1 MAKEKDGY
9 RYVGLNGETIDPN
22 KEYKFDNSYVE
33 QLCNSHRYREAA
45 DYYRRFQF
53 NNSEF
58 QQQVWNKIDEL
69 DEAARKEDALYYK
82 VEDKKIISNIRFAD
96 AVYQPGAVEAMR
108 KAKNDKGNYIYAT
121 DAAFNKENPYAGK
134 YRDIWNRLGSADS
147 RTVSMD
153 ISIPKIKRGLFGAD
167 WTVKDKDDDVNI
179 FNLIKTKF
187 GLTRDEIL
195 ASGIT
200 YDTQDPDNF
209 KYHVPKDS
217 PYAVQFMYAVG
228 VVNHPYSIVHN
239 KAVITGYDEKGRK
252 TSQTKKY
259 QVYGY
264 GSSYNNYYYGN
275 NSIISGNHYETLDRT
290 DDLNKL
296 VELIDRAENLKTNAI
311 AKLNKEEPIRTSG
324 TKFQLSLIKTVNDK
338 QKVVDYC
345 KTHALTSN
353 HERYLAT
360 NGGNLEKSTDQ
371 DDYEKFMKDFAARG
385 VNEVN
390 IEGYTNN
397 GLTGVLIT
405 LYPLQDSKTGEAKGD
420 VQQMFI
426 PNYLM
431 KVVGYDANKRT
442 DIKAKQEVNNMKN
455 YGPGY
460 KYTFSDGTVAYID
473 EGGNIRRNDFSEEQ
487 PYIDDSADAFARLER
502 NINEDYIIKQAGR
515 EIVKFTNSNNEV
527 DRNILEYFAQTIAIK
542 AADEFYPSVLNR
554 DISGNK
560 LDESKLFTNRALIQ
574 QNINKD
580 YNNTVRE
587 KLEELY
593 SIYDSIINNALR
605 LYNPINR

>member
-121 DAAFNKENPYAGK
+121 DAAFNKENPYAGE
-134 YRDIWNRLGSADS
+134 YRDIWNRLGSANS
-147 RTVSMD
+147 RTVSID

-228 VVNHPYSIVHN
+228 VVNHPYSIAHN

-275 NSIISGNHYETLDRT
+275 NSIVSGNHYKTLDRT
-290 DDLNKL
+290 YDLNKL
-296 VELIDRAENLKTNAI
+296 VELIDRAEDLKTNAT

-324 TKFQLSLIKTVNDK
+324 TKFQLSLIKTANDK

-405 LYPLQDSKTGEAKGD
+405 LYPLQDTKTGEAKGD

-442 DIKAKQEVNNMKN
+442 DIKAKKEVNNMKN
-455 YGPGY
+455 YGAGY

-554 DISGNK
+554 DIFGNK

-580 YNNTVRE
+580 YNNAVRE
-587 KLEELY
+587 KLEKLY